1 MKETKDGHFSRDRV
15 ANARNGDRGS
25 QGGLAPHHP
34 DRKFP
39 TGCAGAAT
47 RIFQRDLPGLMPR
60 LFFAPTIL
68 FFWTKLTQMVSL
80 GPVIALELA

>member
-1 MKETKDGHFSRDRV
+1 MDGLFSRDRV

-47 RIFQRDLPGLMPR
+47 RIFQRDLPGLLPR
-60 LFFAPTIL
+60 FFFALFRGFPTRI
-68 FFWTKLTQMVSL
+68 VSSYRMN
-80 GPVIALELA
+80 GHIEPSSGFE